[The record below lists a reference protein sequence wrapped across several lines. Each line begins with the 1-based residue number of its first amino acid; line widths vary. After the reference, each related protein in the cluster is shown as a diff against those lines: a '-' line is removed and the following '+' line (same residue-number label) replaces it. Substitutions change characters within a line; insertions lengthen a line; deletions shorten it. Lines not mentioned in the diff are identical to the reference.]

1 MHRRLWLFKSEI
13 ILQAPPKNSWLRR
26 DGSCD
31 PWEHRKSFNYIVILQ
46 AAKVSTAEHSFV
58 GVDMMGGGE

>member
-46 AAKVSTAEHSFV
+46 AAKGVSEYCRTQFCWC
-58 GVDMMGGGE
+58 